1 MRIKISLIGIFI
13 LSVVSGCTKDNQ
25 VQNLKSE
32 VMNIHDE
39 VMPEMGTLMNLQKEL
54 KDKISRLDSADQSM
68 ADSLSRLVKQLE
80 EADEAMMQWMRTYK
94 EPSEEMSQ
102 EEAMEY
108 LEMKKK
114 EILEVK
120 EKINHSETTAKEAL
134 QNYPNQK
141 S

>member
-13 LSVVSGCTKDNQ
+13 LSVFSSCKNNNQ
-25 VQNLKSE
+25 VETLKSE
-32 VMNIHDE
+32 VMTIHDE

-54 KDKISRLDSADQSM
+54 KERISRRDNVDQSM
-68 ADSLSRLVKQLE
+68 ADSLNRLVKQLE

-94 EPSEEMSQ
+94 EPSEELSQ

-108 LEMKKK
+108 LEMKKN

-120 EKINHSETTAKEAL
+120 EKIKTSETRAKEAL
-134 QNYPNQK
+134 QN
-141 S
+141 